1 MVLRKTRP
9 HVRGGFTLM
18 EMLVVVAII
27 VMLAGV
33 SAYGY
38 MRYLESAREST
49 AKLQIAHLQEAVELY
64 KTDQGEYPDSLQLL
78 TQPLEGKPAPLEAK
92 DLLDPWQ
99 QPYVYEPQNRN
110 PTTFR
115 PHIYSSHQTGGQPLA
130 NW

>member
-33 SAYGY
+33 GAYSY
-38 MRYLESAREST
+38 MRYLESSRESI
-49 AKLQIAHLQEAVELY
+49 AKLQITHLTEAVEAY
-64 KTDQGEYPDSLQLL
+64 KVDNGSFPESLATL
-78 TQPLEGKPAPLEAK
+78 TAAEGGKPAYIEVK
-92 DLLDPWQ
+92 DLNDPWGR
-99 QPYVYEPQNRN
+99 PYQYEPGNVN
-110 PTTFR
+110 PMGR
-115 PHIYSSHQTGGQPLA
+115 PRISTQAPSGTPIA